1 MRHFSEETN
10 NKLFKN
16 EVKICKTL
24 QQLKRTKRLDL
35 LVESNGQTIHMEL
48 NTSWGEETIVRNN
61 CFFFFYSQFTKV
73 GERFDAI
80 TKFIHISLT
89 YNIRSTI
96 NWMNNY
102 DASSDRKTSSYL

>member
-35 LVESNGQTIHMEL
+35 LVELNGQTIHMEL
-48 NTSWGEETIVRNN
+48 NTSWGERNN
-61 CFFFFYSQFTKV
+61 SK
-73 GERFDAI
+73 
-80 TKFIHISLT
+80 K
-89 YNIRSTI
+89 
-96 NWMNNY
+96 
-102 DASSDRKTSSYL
+102 